1 MRDRFHT
8 LAVRAVL
15 YALGV
20 AMLLASPVSHA
31 QAPVG
36 EARVLD
42 GFEDPS
48 SWQVFS
54 STQVGGAIRAADGVV
69 GRAVC
74 LDYDFHGVSGYV
86 GIRRSL
92 PMDYPPDYAF
102 DFQLRGDSP
111 DNNLEFK
118 LVDGSGDNVWWVQ
131 RANYKFPK
139 AWTQVRYR
147 KRHVSKAWGPSPETE
162 LKHSASLEF
171 TLASGSGGKGS
182 VCFDQLRFT
191 ALQPDDGSPLVV
203 RAIDPAQRLAADGR
217 LDSAWRGKYGKSS
230 IVLDLGRVREF
241 GGLRVDWEAEPP
253 VHHPP
258 GLDIIKLPWTEYS
271 VALSDDGRNWRSQA
285 KQVTNGGTD
294 WISMPESE
302 ARFIRIAPEQGRA
315 NEFGLSEIQVQPL
328 AFSESD
334 NSVLQAVA
342 AASPPGWW
350 PRAVSGNQAY
360 WTIFGVDGGYDQ
372 GLISEDGAIELGK
385 GGPTIE
391 PFVLLDGKLV
401 TWADVESSQ
410 KLADGYLPIPIVEW
424 RHPRFDLEITASA
437 THADHT
443 LIPAVRYVLRNRT
456 EKSIDLSLVLSVRPL
471 QVNPPS
477 QFLNTRGGSTAV
489 NLVQARRDA
498 MHIGPDATDF
508 DDRQARW
515 VLVPNVPASDSFAT
529 ASPLGEI
536 PEWLA
541 LPPIT
546 DTPGQIGIFDI
557 HGRASGAW
565 IFRIHLQPGEAKTIS
580 WTRQLTSTVPTGI
593 RSLDELAAEWHR
605 KLDAVQFK
613 VPAQGQRMI
622 ETLRYA
628 LATMLIS
635 RTGPRLQ
642 PGTRS
647 YARAWIRDG
656 AMIDEALLRLG
667 REDVA
672 REFVDWYAPY
682 QFKDGKVPCCVDDRG
697 SDPVPENDSHGELI
711 YAIAEVYR
719 YTKDRAWLEKQWP
732 HVAGAVAYMD
742 QLRESERTP
751 TWRTKNPAFF
761 GLMPASI
768 SHEGYSAK
776 AMHSYWDDFWAL
788 RGYKD
793 AVRIAQWLGKTEEAT
808 RIAAARDQFSDDLRN
823 SLELVT
829 SSKSLDFIPG
839 SAELGDF
846 DPTSTT
852 IALAPADAAAL
863 LPSGLLLKSFERY
876 WNESQARA
884 NGTRAWKDYTPYE
897 LRTIGTFVRLGLPER
912 AHAMLDFFFKGQQ
925 PAGWRQWAEVVSST
939 PRKPFFLGDLPH
951 AWVASDYVR
960 SVLDLFAYERGERL
974 VLAGGLPLDWLEGEG
989 VAIDGL
995 RTPYGTLGY
1004 TLSREGNRL
1013 RQELRGDA
1021 APPGGFVWALPHRRL
1036 RDSRIDGKH
1045 ATAEHDELE
1054 ITHAP
1059 AIVEVD
1065 LE

>member
-92 PMDYPPDYAF
+92 PMEYPPDYAF

-131 RANYKFPK
+131 RANYKFPT

-162 LKHSASLEF
+162 LKQSASLEF

-191 ALQPDDGSPLVV
+191 ALQPDDGSPLATT
-203 RAIDPAQRLAADGR
+203 RSFKHGAL
-217 LDSAWRGKYGKSS
+217 L
-230 IVLDLGRVREF
+230 LDLGRVREF
-241 GGLRVDWEAEPP
+241 GGLRLHWPEPGARTYD
-253 VHHPP
+253 V
-258 GLDIIKLPWTEYS
+258 L
-271 VALSDDGRNWRSQA
+271 VSDDGDVWRSLR
-285 KQVTNGGTD
+285 KLSSDGGED
-294 WISMPESE
+294 WIALPESE
-302 ARFIRIAPEQGRA
+302 ARYLKISTTDRSTGKALP
-315 NEFGLSEIQVQPL
+315 GLQTTVQPL
-328 AFSESD
+328 SFGASTNAF
-334 NSVLQAVA
+334 LQEIAKQ
-342 AASPPGWW
+342 SPRGDW
-350 PRAVSGNQAY
+350 PRALGGEQTY
-360 WTIFGVDGGYDQ
+360 WTIVGVDGGSRQ
-372 GLISEDGAIELGK
+372 ALLGEDGSIELGK
-385 GGPTIE
+385 GGPSVE
-391 PFVLLDGKLV
+391 PFVFVDGQRID
-401 TWADVESSQ
+401 WSDVHSSQ
-410 KLADGYLPIPIVEW
+410 SLKDAYLPIPSVTW
-424 RHPRFDLEITASA
+424 VHPAFRLTTTALAMGGPDAPRLVGRYRIENTSG
-437 THADHT
+437 
-443 LIPAVRYVLRNRT
+443 AVKEFELA
-456 EKSIDLSLVLSVRPL
+456 LALRPL

-477 QFLNTRGGSTAV
+477 QFLNTTGGFSPIRAIDGDLGGAMAGSIHAGVIAPDWTLHLLDRADDASGFTLDMGGLNAIPFGTWPLRRTA
-489 NLVQARRDA
+489 
-498 MHIGPDATDF
+498 
-508 DDRQARW
+508 
-515 VLVPNVPASDSFAT
+515 SFAVDD
-529 ASPLGEI
+529 ASGFAGAAWRYRLRLAPGEAREIGWWSPLGESRSADVAI
-536 PEWLA
+536 DPTSYPGLA
-541 LPPIT
+541 S
-546 DTPGQIGIFDI
+546 QW
-557 HGRASGAW
+557 HG
-565 IFRIHLQPGEAKTIS
+565 
-580 WTRQLTSTVPTGI
+580 
-593 RSLDELAAEWHR
+593 

-635 RTGPRLQ
+635 RTGSRLQ

-732 HVAGAVAYMD
+732 HVAGAVAYME

-776 AMHSYWDDFWAL
+776 PMHSYWDDFWAL

-884 NGTRAWKDYTPYE
+884 NGKRAWKDYTPYE
-897 LRTIGTFVRLGLPER
+897 LRTVGTFVRLGQPER

-925 PAGWRQWAEVVSST
+925 PAGWRQWAEVVSGT

-974 VLAGGLPLDWLEGEG
+974 VLAGGLPLDWLDGEG
-989 VAIDGL
+989 VSVDGL

-1013 RQELRGDA
+1013 RLELRGDA

-1036 RDSRIDGKH
+1036 RDSRIDGHH

-1054 ITHAP
+1054 IARAP
-1059 AIVEVD
+1059 AVVEVE